1 MKEPRESCS
10 NHNKIS
16 LQTDRYIENKSL
28 RRLFLFINYCWS
40 LVEVEHGI
48 KSSDED
54 SEIHGD

>member
-28 RRLFLFINYCWS
+28 RRLFLFINYYWS
-40 LVEVEHGI
+40 LVEVEHGV
-48 KSSDED
+48 KRNEED
-54 SEIHGD
+54 SEM